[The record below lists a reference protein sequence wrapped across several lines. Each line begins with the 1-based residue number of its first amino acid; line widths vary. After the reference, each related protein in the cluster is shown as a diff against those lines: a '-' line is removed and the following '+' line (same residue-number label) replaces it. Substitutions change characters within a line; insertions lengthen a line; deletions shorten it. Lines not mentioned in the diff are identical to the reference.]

1 MKSKLVMLL
10 VLFLTVALTASAQTV
25 GRWEKLGE
33 KTVNFKTEKDVI
45 RSGHKGVFTRLKI
58 RVDNAPVEFDR
69 VFIEY
74 GNGEKQEVSV
84 RQKIRAGG
92 ETREINLKGNRRN
105 IKKITFYYSTDKKRN
120 DPRGKG
126 VVSVWARK

>member
-1 MKSKLVMLL
+1 MKSKLALLLMLL
-10 VLFLTVALTASAQTV
+10 MTVVCTASAQTI

-33 KTVNFKTEKDVI
+33 KTVNFKADRDVI

-69 VFIEY
+69 VLVEY
-74 GNGEKQEVSV
+74 GNGEKQEITV

-92 ETREINLKGNRRN
+92 ETREINLRGNRRN
-105 IKKITFYYSTDKKRN
+105 IKKITFHYSTDKKRH
-120 DPRGKG
+120 DSRGKG
-126 VVSVWARK
+126 IVSVWARK